1 VGFFLCRYNQ
11 IDKHLH
17 DKVMQRIIFGE
28 IRPSLLLG
36 FEEVFSK
43 EKATYEKAK
52 VHCELRGKCFA
63 MF

>member
-1 VGFFLCRYNQ
+1 
-11 IDKHLH
+11 
-17 DKVMQRIIFGE
+17 MQRIIFGE